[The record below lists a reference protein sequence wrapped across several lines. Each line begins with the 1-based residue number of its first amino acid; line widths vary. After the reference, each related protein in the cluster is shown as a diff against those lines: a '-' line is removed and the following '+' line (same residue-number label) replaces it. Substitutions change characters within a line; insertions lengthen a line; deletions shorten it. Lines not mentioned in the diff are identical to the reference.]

1 MSERDKLLVV
11 GIADMKLAQ
20 KGEKLITY
28 ALGSCIGICLY
39 DGLLHNAAMVHIML
53 PLNKE
58 ASAREQVFKYA
69 DTGIREA
76 LRQLAMRGSDCR
88 RVTAKIAGGAKMF
101 DIPNGSI
108 GNIGQRNIESVHQ
121 ILRQERIA
129 LLKED
134 VGGNIARTLEFDSTN
149 GEGVI
154 RTYSG
159 RPELRF

>member
-1 MSERDKLLVV
+1 
-11 GIADMKLAQ
+11 
-20 KGEKLITY
+20 
-28 ALGSCIGICLY
+28 
-39 DGLLHNAAMVHIML
+39 
-53 PLNKE
+53 
-58 ASAREQVFKYA
+58 
-69 DTGIREA
+69 
-76 LRQLAMRGSDCR
+76 
-88 RVTAKIAGGAKMF
+88 MF

-134 VGGNIARTLEFDSTN
+134 VGGNIARTLEFDSIN

-159 RPELRF
+159 RPELHF